1 MDDLFA
7 PPDEPW
13 LRPDPALKTVRRIV
27 AMVTITVAAVVAAV
41 GLGLLWGGPGV
52 LLAVGLAVVA
62 IVWAL
67 LLIPRNYRSWG
78 YAEREDD
85 LFVTHGVLFRRLA
98 VVPYGR
104 MQYVDVESGPI
115 ERRFGLAAVQLHT
128 ASPATDAKIPGLRA
142 AEAARLRDRLSA
154 LGEAQAAGL

>member
-1 MDDLFA
+1 MDEVFA
-7 PPDEPW
+7 PPGEPW
-13 LRPDPALKTVRRIV
+13 QRPDPALKSVRRIV
-27 AMVTITVAAVVAAV
+27 VVATIVATTAGAAV
-41 GLGLLWGGPGV
+41 GLGFLWEAAGV
-52 LLAVGLAVVA
+52 LLAFGLGVVA
-62 IVWAL
+62 VVWAL

-78 YAEREDD
+78 YAERDDD
-85 LFVTHGVLFRRLA
+85 LFVTHGVMFKRLA

-115 ERRFGLAAVQLHT
+115 ERRFGLATVQLHT
-128 ASPATDAKIPGLRA
+128 ASPATNAKIPGLPA

>member
-13 LRPDPALKTVRRIV
+13 RRPDPAMKTVRRIV
-27 AMVTITVAAVVAAV
+27 ALTTISVGAAAAAV
-41 GLGLLWGGPGV
+41 GLGLLWGGAGV
-52 LLAVGLAVVA
+52 ALAMGLALVA
-62 IVWAL
+62 VVWAL
-67 LLIPRNYRSWG
+67 LLITRNYRSWG
-78 YAEREDD
+78 YAERADD
-85 LFVTHGVLFRRLA
+85 LFVTHGVLIRRLT

-128 ASPATDAKIPGLRA
+128 ASPATDARIPGLRSD
-142 AEAARLRDRLSA
+142 EAARLRDRLSA